1 MISNFKLGDLFQ
13 QEFIVSEEIVNKF
26 IDVSKDK
33 NPLHVN
39 DDFAKEKGF
48 KSRVIQGN
56 LQNCFISYFIGECL
70 PSKHVMILS
79 QTIKYKNPVFLNDTL
94 SLNVKISGIFSSVG
108 VIEFNYN
115 FKNHLGQIISN
126 GKINIKSIL

>member
-1 MISNFKLGDLFQ
+1 MISNFKLGDSFH
-13 QEFIVSEEIVNKF
+13 QEFKVTEGIVNKF
-26 IDVSKDK
+26 IGLSNDK

-39 DDFAKEKGF
+39 DEFAKEKGF
-48 KSRVIQGN
+48 KSRVVQGN

-94 SLNVKISGIFSSVG
+94 FLNVKIIGIFSSVS

-115 FKNHLGQIISN
+115 FKNKSGQIISN